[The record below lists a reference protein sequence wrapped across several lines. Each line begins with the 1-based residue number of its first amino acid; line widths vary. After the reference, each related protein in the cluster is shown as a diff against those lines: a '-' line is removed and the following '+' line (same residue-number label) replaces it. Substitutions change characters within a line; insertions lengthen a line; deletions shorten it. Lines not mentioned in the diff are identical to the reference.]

1 MRHLKNRNKLGVKT
15 SHRIAK
21 VSQFAL
27 VSWVTT
33 TIQANCDNHSY
44 SMGSFNT

>member
-21 VSQFAL
+21 YP
-27 VSWVTT
+27 TT
-33 TIQANCDNHSY
+33 TIQANCDNLS
-44 SMGSFNT
+44 